1 MTTPATPRD
10 AGFADAQAAHFAA
23 ADAAHFAWQT
33 AGPGFAPLEAALLA
47 PVARAFAAP
56 YLEIGCGEGGNFVH
70 VGGDGLRL
78 GVDAFVAKLAFGRQR
93 VPGVTFVAGD
103 AAAVPLASGS
113 MRLVL
118 IRDVLHHLRAPE
130 HAVAEAVRV
139 LAPGGRLVVIEP
151 NGANPLVALQA
162 RLVPAE
168 RGLRQSRPE
177 SVARLLRVHASFDFA
192 CEMAQ
197 ALPLRRVVLHY
208 KLGVPGLGRSRL
220 VVRLLDVAEAACGS
234 VLPRARWSY
243 MVFSGRK
250 PGQG

>member
-1 MTTPATPRD
+1 VTVTHRD
-10 AGFADAQAAHFAA
+10 AAFADAQAAHFAA

-33 AGPGFAPLEAALLA
+33 TGAGFAPLEAALLA
-47 PVARAFAAP
+47 PVARAFVAP

-70 VGGDGLRL
+70 VGGSGLRI
-78 GVDAFVAKLAFGRQR
+78 GVDAFVAKLAFAREH
-93 VPGVTFVAGD
+93 VPGVRFVAGD
-103 AAAVPLASGS
+103 ATAVPIASGR

-118 IRDVLHHLRAPE
+118 IRDVLHHLATPE
-130 HAVAEAVRV
+130 QAVAEAVRV

-168 RGLRQSRPE
+168 RGVRRSRPE
-177 SVARLLRVHASFDFA
+177 SVGRLLRAHAPFA
-192 CEMAQ
+192 LTCEMAQ

-208 KLGVPGLGRSRL
+208 KMGAPGLGRSRTVL
-220 VVRLLDVAEAACGS
+220 RLLDAAEAACAR

>member
-1 MTTPATPRD
+1 MTATRRD
-10 AGFADAQAAHFAA
+10 AVFADAQAAHFAA

-47 PVARAFAAP
+47 PLARAFTTP

-70 VGGDGLRL
+70 VGGGGLRV
-78 GVDAFVAKLAFGRQR
+78 GVDAFAAKLAFARAR
-93 VPGVTFVAGD
+93 VPGVAFVAGD
-103 AAAVPLASGS
+103 AAAVPLASGT

-118 IRDVLHHLRAPE
+118 IRDVLHHLPAPE
-130 HAVAEAVRV
+130 LAVAEAVRV
-139 LAPGGRLVVIEP
+139 LGPGGRLVVIEP

-177 SVARLLRVHASFDFA
+177 SVAALLRAHVPFDLA
-192 CEMAQ
+192 CEMTQ
-197 ALPLRRVVLHY
+197 ALPLRRLVLHY
-208 KLGVPGLGRSRL
+208 KLGAPALGRSRR
-220 VVRLLDVAEAACGS
+220 VVRLLDAAEAACAR
-234 VLPRARWSY
+234 VVPRARWSY
-243 MVFSGRK
+243 MVFSGGK